1 MKPNYYEEII
11 EIINKEKDL
20 ITKKILIETELSA
33 PWIPETYKQKF
44 EKMLFETNQE
54 LLGNTKKF
62 ETKGIIDI
70 SFNELQTTLE
80 NANEETFNACLEFIK
95 LANTEKYSSIF
106 ESIFNSKK
114 LSLLSK
120 NKILLILLDKED
132 NLTFNFEYENKKKQI
147 QTKTFNENFILPL
160 VDSINDFIETT
171 YKKEMFKK
179 EKAYSIFSNFFLE
192 NLIIINRFSFEYIQN
207 EIIQGVENEKQ

>member
-95 LANTEKYSSIF
+95 LTNTEKYSSIF

-114 LSLLSK
+114 LTLLSK

-132 NLTFNFEYENKKKQI
+132 NLTFNFDYENEKTQI
-147 QTKTFNENFILPL
+147 HTKTFNENFILPL
-160 VDSINDFIETT
+160 VNSINDFIETT